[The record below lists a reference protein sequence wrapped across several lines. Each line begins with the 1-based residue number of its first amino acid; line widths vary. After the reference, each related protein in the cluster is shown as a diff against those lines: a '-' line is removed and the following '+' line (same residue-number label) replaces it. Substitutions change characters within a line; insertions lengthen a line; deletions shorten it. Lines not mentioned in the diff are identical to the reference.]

1 MHLTKIELQGFKSFP
16 DRTAFEF
23 DSGITAILGPNGCGK
38 SNVVDAIK
46 WVLGESN
53 ARNLRGE
60 QMADVI
66 FAGSEA
72 RKPLGMAEVSLY
84 FSNEDGTLPIDYR
97 EVCITRR
104 LYRSGESEYLLY
116 GAPCL
121 RRQIRELFLDTG
133 IGRSAYSF
141 IEQGKVEEI
150 INSKPEERRAIFEE
164 AAGVAKYK
172 LRRKET
178 LARLDRTQQNL
189 LRVHDINAEVERGI
203 RRLARQAAGARRYQK
218 LKAEL
223 DALRRHLY
231 CRQYAAFAENQHR
244 LTAEREQM
252 DQLYAEEAGRGAQRA
267 QRLAE
272 LTQTE
277 ATLLAEAEHYSAA
290 ANALQEKIGVTAAA
304 MAEAA
309 ARAEALVKS
318 AAENRAQLA
327 EAEQR
332 LKHQQEE
339 AARLTEAESEL
350 RRRLAAEEAALQA
363 VEAKLSSLQNDDI
376 QAEKESEGIRQQR
389 QRAEEEKKRV
399 AASLL
404 RLEGDIKTLEQR
416 LAELT
421 ARTSEIAAA
430 EATLAS
436 ALSQTETEWAKLR
449 EAVAAAQQAQAQSQ
463 SEAEQ
468 ARQENTRLAKRAAE
482 LATARSRYEGRLAT
496 LRDLESSLE
505 GVHAGPRR
513 LLLAKRQGEDACN
526 EIIGL
531 VADLVTVNGDLALAI
546 ETALGGMA
554 QALIVATAKGA
565 QNGIEL
571 LKRERAGRAT
581 FLPLDL
587 IKPRPRLAAHILS
600 LPGVRGEAVDL
611 IGFDERI
618 RPAIEHLL
626 AGVLVVDNLARARE
640 LAAAE
645 ARGSKIVTPEGE
657 IIHPSGAITGGWS
670 RETGAGLIQRKAEM
684 QEIER
689 ALQALAAEA
698 GQVEDLHADARR
710 REEAA
715 LAACRR
721 HEISAQHLQAQL
733 VDAEKTL
740 ALARREAERNTAE
753 RRALLTEQKEREERL
768 RAVAAQRL
776 NLQGEIAACE
786 SAEAEIAQ
794 RLAAVA
800 ARQQD
805 IRQSMATLV
814 AETTKWREQRAAT
827 LSRLEMAVAQRQN
840 MMSEITSWQN
850 ENDRCRGALAAAEE
864 EAKQLA
870 QQQRALEEEEAALL
884 RQRDGEREKATAARQ
899 RLAEVRQR
907 LEEERTEERAS
918 QQRLQQIMAAQN
930 DLRLQENECRLRM
943 ENLAQK
949 AREEIQVEDLAAL
962 AAAAPPACG
971 TIASGGAPPDD
982 LTSLLADSG
991 ADLFA
996 FAEEEI
1002 GRLIEGH
1009 IAKIAR
1015 LGPIDPQ
1022 AMDDLAELE
1031 ARKAFLES
1039 ERDDLEKA
1047 AQDLREVIER
1057 LNRECSRQFDE
1068 TFQTVRQHFA
1078 EMFRLLFGGGKA
1090 DLVLEPAED
1099 PLERGVE
1106 IVARPPGKEAAAL
1119 SLLSGGEKALA
1130 TVALLFALLR
1140 SKPTPF
1146 CVLDEVDGPLDES
1159 NIDRFMNVLRDFSR
1173 ETQFILISHS
1183 KRTMGMTDTIYGVT
1197 QDEPGVS
1204 RKYSLRFRAAYGE
1217 KDAEGERRT
1226 SPREEVMAG

>member
-1 MHLTKIELQGFKSFP
+1 MHLTKIELHGFKSFP
-16 DRTAFEF
+16 DRTVFEF

-60 QMADVI
+60 QMTDVI
-66 FAGSEA
+66 FAGSEG

-84 FSNEDGTLPIDYR
+84 FNNEDGALPIEYR
-97 EVCITRR
+97 EVCLTRR
-104 LYRSGESEYLLY
+104 LYRSGESEYLIN
-116 GAPCL
+116 GTPCL

-150 INSKPEERRAIFEE
+150 INAKPDERRAIFEE

-172 LRRKET
+172 MRRKET
-178 LARLDRTQQNL
+178 LARLERTQQNL
-189 LRVHDINAEVERGI
+189 LRVNDIISEVDRGI

-231 CRQYAAFAENQHR
+231 SRQYAALAESYRR
-244 LTAEREQM
+244 LTAEREQIEA
-252 DQLYAEEAGRGAQRA
+252 LYAEEAGRQAQRA
-267 QRLAE
+267 QRLAD
-272 LTQTE
+272 LTQSE
-277 ATLLAEAEHYSAA
+277 VALLAEADNCANE
-290 ANALQEKIGVTAAA
+290 ANALQEKIGAIATAIAD
-304 MAEAA
+304 AA
-309 ARAEALVKS
+309 ARAEALQKS
-318 AAENRAQLA
+318 AADTRAQMADSAQRLQHQREEEKRLA
-327 EAEQR
+327 EV
-332 LKHQQEE
+332 
-339 AARLTEAESEL
+339 ESDL
-350 RRRLAAEEAALQA
+350 RQRLAAEEAALQD
-363 VEAKLSSLQNDDI
+363 VEAKLGSLRDTNA
-376 QAEKESEGIRQQR
+376 QAEQEIEEARRRQQDAAEAKRRAAAALLQLESE
-389 QRAEEEKKRV
+389 
-399 AASLL
+399 
-404 RLEGDIKTLEQR
+404 IKTQEQR
-416 LAELT
+416 LAEL
-421 ARTSEIAAA
+421 AVRAQELAAA
-430 EATLAS
+430 EAKIAASLSQAEAEWGKLRDEVTS
-436 ALSQTETEWAKLR
+436 AL
-449 EAVAAAQQAQAQSQ
+449 QAQAQSH
-463 SEAEQ
+463 SAAEQ
-468 ARQENTRLAKRAAE
+468 ARQECLRLAKRAAE
-482 LATARSRYEGRLAT
+482 LAATRSRHEGRLAT
-496 LRDLESSLE
+496 LRDLEASWE
-505 GVHAGPRR
+505 GIHAGPRR
-513 LLLAKRQGEDACN
+513 LLLAKRQGEEAGA
-526 EIIGL
+526 ELQGM
-531 VADLVTVNGDLALAI
+531 VADLIAVSADLALAI

-554 QALIVATAKGA
+554 QALVVATAAGA
-565 QNGIEL
+565 QRGVEL

-587 IKPRPRLAAHILS
+587 IRPRPRLAPHLLA

-611 IGFDERI
+611 VRFDETI
-618 RPAIEHLL
+618 RPAMEYLL

-645 ARGSKIVTPEGE
+645 ARGIKIVTPDGE

-670 RETGAGLIQRKAEM
+670 RETGVGLIQRKAEI
-684 QEIER
+684 QEIET

-698 GQVEDLHADARR
+698 AQLETQQAEARR
-710 REEAA
+710 REEEA

-721 HEISAQHLQAQL
+721 HEATAQTLQTQL
-733 VDAEKTL
+733 VEAEKAL
-740 ALARREAERNTAE
+740 AIARREAERNTGE
-753 RRALLTEQKEREERL
+753 RCALRSEQEEREGRL

-776 NLQGEIAACE
+776 TLQGDSAACE
-786 SAEAEIAQ
+786 AAEAETAE
-794 RLAAVA
+794 RLAALTA
-800 ARQQD
+800 KQQD
-805 IRQSMATLV
+805 LRQAMTALQIEV
-814 AETTKWREQRAAT
+814 TKWREQRAAT
-827 LSRLEMAVAQRQN
+827 LSRLEMAAAQRQSIA
-840 MMSEITSWQN
+840 SEIAAWQA
-850 ENDRCRGALAAAEE
+850 EQARQTAALAAAEQE
-864 EAKQLA
+864 A
-870 QQQRALEEEEAALL
+870 QQIAQQRQALEEEEASLL
-884 RQRDGEREKATAARQ
+884 RQRDERRAAATEARQ
-899 RLAEVRQR
+899 RLAAVRQR
-907 LEEERTEERAS
+907 LQEERDEEHAS
-918 QQRLQQIMAAQN
+918 QRRLQEIMSAQN
-930 DLRLQENECRLRM
+930 DLRLRENECRLRM

-949 AREEIQVEDLAAL
+949 AREEIQVEDLAAAADTL
-962 AAAAPPACG
+962 PPAVADAAAAG
-971 TIASGGAPPDD
+971 EPPDD
-982 LTSLLADSG
+982 LSPLLADNG
-991 ADLFA
+991 AGLFA
-996 FAEEEI
+996 LSEEDI
-1002 GRLIEGH
+1002 GRWIEGH
-1009 IAKIAR
+1009 LAKIAR

-1090 DLVLEPAED
+1090 DLVLEPADD

-1159 NIDRFMNVLRDFSR
+1159 NIDRFMTVLRQFSR
-1173 ETQFILISHS
+1173 QTQFILISHS

-1217 KDAEGERRT
+1217 EASPARRAAT
-1226 SPREEVMAG
+1226 PEEVMAG